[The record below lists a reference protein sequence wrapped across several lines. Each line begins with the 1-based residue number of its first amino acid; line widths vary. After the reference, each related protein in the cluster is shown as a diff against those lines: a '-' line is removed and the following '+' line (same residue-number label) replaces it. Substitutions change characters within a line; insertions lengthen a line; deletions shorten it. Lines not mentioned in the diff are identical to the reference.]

1 MATAQ
6 PRAQKER
13 PCDACRRR
21 KIRCIRVLA
30 DPDLCALCQSRSES
44 CTFVQDPPR
53 KRKRQL
59 TQENGNSNL
68 VGANARSPPSGIQ
81 SVSPGQDNDLP
92 PTSFLR
98 ETLGHKIARS
108 IDYIGPTTEYD
119 ASLLQLLRFD
129 QGDESVNGTGAIIR
143 RVNRNTHVAVRL
155 NTQEESDSNIKYLD
169 TIEGI
174 VSPHGQALIDIYF
187 RIVHPSYPIL
197 HKKVFLEKYGRNYHE
212 LTPTCLAAVY
222 ILALNWWSYSPNL
235 VRLKKP
241 NVQEL
246 EELFPK
252 LLTDIYRR
260 PKPSDLQAG
269 LIFCQRPD
277 GSSWVMMGEL
287 MAMSQSVGLHID
299 SSDWRIPE
307 WERALRK
314 RLAWAVFIQDKWGA
328 LIHGRPA
335 TIVRDNWDVRPVGK
349 SDFPETAKDD
359 DDEEGSSE
367 VEKGMIIFM
376 NLITLTE
383 ILSDILD
390 TFFTLKALKEKVPPA
405 EVLER
410 AKPLQIRLRAWY
422 TQLPPEL
429 VIEETKPRKL
439 SSTGHLHLAYFCA
452 EVTLHRAILRS
463 LDTPN
468 TDPQLRSITR
478 AAARVRFTS
487 AVEFIKRLKPEHLQS
502 FWFFASKINLAII
515 GTFGCMLWATSTSK
529 EERDIYRQQLA
540 EFRWTLRLSSTAAEF
555 MKFTVAMLDDSPVF
569 ASEPSTKQ
577 PQKQPGMDVSDRQ
590 SSGNHS
596 PEVNEEL
603 GGASQGGASGTGS
616 TGGQF
621 TPQDTAS
628 STDAGTGAS
637 GGSFATNFDYD
648 GLNTNEYW
656 LEYSAFAFG
665 GVPGAHHQH
674 HGDNLTA
681 SITPPEFYNAG

>member
-6 PRAQKER
+6 HRAQKER

-21 KIRCIRVLA
+21 KIRCIRVPA
-30 DPDLCALCQSRSES
+30 DSELCALCQSRSES

-53 KRKRQL
+53 KRKRQ
-59 TQENGNSNL
+59 QPQDNHNNNNNNL
-68 VGANARSPPSGIQ
+68 VGSNARSPASGIP
-81 SVSPGQDNDLP
+81 SASPAQDDELP
-92 PTSFLR
+92 GTSLLR
-98 ETLGHKIARS
+98 ETLGHKITRS

-119 ASLLQLLRFD
+119 ASLLQLFRFD
-129 QGDESVNGTGAIIR
+129 QGDEHVSATGSIIR
-143 RVNRNTHVAVRL
+143 RVNRNTHVTVRPS
-155 NTQEESDSNIKYLD
+155 TQEESDSNIKYLD

-174 VSPHGQALIDIYF
+174 VAPHGQALVDIYF

-252 LLTDIYRR
+252 LMLDIYRR

-287 MAMSQSVGLHID
+287 MAMAQTVGLHLD
-299 SSDWRIPE
+299 CSDWRLPE

-314 RLAWAVFIQDKWGA
+314 RLAWAVYIQDKWGA

-367 VEKGMIIFM
+367 VEKGMVIFM
-376 NLITLTE
+376 NLISLTE
-383 ILSDILD
+383 ILSEILD
-390 TFFTLKALKEKVPPA
+390 AFFTLKALKEKVSPA
-405 EVLER
+405 EVLGR
-410 AKPLQIRLRAWY
+410 AKPLQIKLKTWY
-422 TQLPPEL
+422 SQLPPSL
-429 VIEETKPRKL
+429 VMEETKPRKL

-452 EVTLHRAILRS
+452 EITLHRAILRS
-463 LDTPN
+463 LDTPS
-468 TDPQLRSITR
+468 TDQQLRSITR
-478 AAARVRFTS
+478 AAARARFTS
-487 AVEFIKRLKPEHLQS
+487 AIDFVKRLKPEHLQS

-515 GTFGCMLWATSTSK
+515 GTFGCMLWATSETK
-529 EERDIYRQQLA
+529 EERDFYRQQLA

-569 ASEPSTKQ
+569 ALDPSRHGT
-577 PQKQPGMDVSDRQ
+577 DFSDRQ
-590 SSGNHS
+590 SNENQSPDDMGLPPGSGY
-596 PEVNEEL
+596 
-603 GGASQGGASGTGS
+603 AA
-616 TGGQF
+616 
-621 TPQDTAS
+621 
-628 STDAGTGAS
+628 
-637 GGSFATNFDYD
+637 NFDCD
-648 GLNTNEYW
+648 SLNSNEYW
-656 LEYSAFAFG
+656 LEYSAFSFG
-665 GVPGAHHQH
+665 GVPTGH
-674 HGDNLTA
+674 HGDSNLAA
-681 SITPPEFYNAG
+681 SITPPDFYNAG